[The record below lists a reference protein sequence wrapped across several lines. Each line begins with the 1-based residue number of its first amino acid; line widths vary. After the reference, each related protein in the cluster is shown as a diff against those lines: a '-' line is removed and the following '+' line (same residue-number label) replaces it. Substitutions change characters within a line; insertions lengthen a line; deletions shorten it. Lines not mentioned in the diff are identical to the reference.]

1 MLDINN
7 NGSSPSTLLGVK
19 NVHFIGIGG
28 IGVSA
33 VARMFLLE
41 GKQVS
46 GSDRSESEVTREL
59 AKLGAKIFVGHAT
72 ENVANDIDLIIY
84 TIAIPPD
91 NPELARARELG
102 IKAITYPQALGLISA
117 DKKTVAVA
125 GTHGKTTTTA
135 MLAQIAITAQ
145 LEPTVIVG
153 SFLLDHASNF
163 IAGRGDLFI
172 VEACEYQRSFLN
184 LNPQIVIITN
194 IEADHL
200 DYYRDLADIQNA
212 FAELVAKIPA
222 DGFLIC
228 NPNDSNLAPI
238 LVAAKCQIIDYTQI
252 DTKELNLPVP
262 GAHNVLNA
270 QAALAVAEI
279 LKVSPS
285 TSFSALNKFSGTWR
299 RFQFKGELPGDVLIY
314 DDYAHHPTEIRA
326 TLAAAREKFPE
337 RRIMAVFQ
345 PHLYSR
351 TRQLLADFG
360 SSFNDAD
367 RVLLAPI
374 YAAREMPD
382 GVTSSDQLAEA
393 IGSKATSYSDLPA
406 ITAALKNTVQPNDL
420 IITLG
425 AGNICEVAE
434 ALLS

>member
-1 MLDINN
+1 MTINHAQ
-7 NGSSPSTLLGVK
+7 K
-19 NVHFIGIGG
+19 IHFIGIGG

-41 GKQVS
+41 GKAVS
-46 GSDRSESEVTREL
+46 GSDRNESEVTREL

-72 ENVANDIDLIIY
+72 ENVADPAGGGASPDLIIY
-84 TIAIPPD
+84 TIAIPQD
-91 NPELARARELG
+91 NPELVRAKELG

-184 LNPQIVIITN
+184 LNPQILIITN

-212 FAELVAKIPA
+212 FGELAAKIPA

-228 NPNDSNLAPI
+228 NPNDSNLTPVIKHAE
-238 LVAAKCQIIDYTQI
+238 CQIIDYLQFPTS
-252 DTKELNLPVP
+252 NLKLPIP

-270 QAALAVAEI
+270 QAALAVAQI
-279 LKVSPS
+279 LGISPS
-285 TSFSALNKFSGTWR
+285 ISFSALNKFSGTWR
-299 RFQFKGELPGDVLIY
+299 RFQFKGKLPDDIVIY

-337 RRIMAVFQ
+337 RRIVAVFQ

-360 SSFNDAD
+360 GSFKVAD
-367 RVLLAPI
+367 QVFLAPI
-374 YAAREMPD
+374 YAAREAPD
-382 GVTSSDQLAEA
+382 GVTSSEQLAEA
-393 IGSKATSYSDLPA
+393 IGSKATSYPDLPA
-406 ITAALKNTVQPNDL
+406 ITAALKNTAQPGDL
-420 IITLG
+420 IITIG
-425 AGNICEVAE
+425 AGNICEVAD

>member
-1 MLDINN
+1 MTINHA
-7 NGSSPSTLLGVK
+7 K
-19 NVHFIGIGG
+19 KIHFIGIGG

-59 AKLGAKIFVGHAT
+59 AKLGAEIFVGHSA

-91 NPELARARELG
+91 NPELVRAGELE

-117 DKKTVAVA
+117 DKQTVAVA

-184 LNPQIVIITN
+184 LNPQIVVITN
-194 IEADHL
+194 VEADHL

-212 FAELVAKIPA
+212 FGELVGKVPA
-222 DGFLIC
+222 DGYLIC
-228 NPNDSNLAPI
+228 NPNDPNLAPFI
-238 LVAAKCQIIDYTQI
+238 KHAGCQIIDYTKI
-252 DTKELNLPVP
+252 DTSQLKLPAP

-270 QAALAVAEI
+270 QAALAGAQI
-279 LKVSPS
+279 LGVSPS
-285 TSFSALNKFSGTWR
+285 TSLRALNEFKGTWR
-299 RFQFKGELPGDVLIY
+299 RFQFKGQLADDILIY

-337 RRIMAVFQ
+337 RRIVAVFQ

-351 TRQLLADFG
+351 TRQLLA
-360 SSFNDAD
+360 SFAESFIDAD
-367 RVLLAPI
+367 QVLLAPI
-374 YAAREMPD
+374 YAAREEPD
-382 GVTSSDQLAEA
+382 GVTSSEQLAEA
-393 IGSKATSYSDLPA
+393 IGSKAANYPDLPA
-406 ITAALKNTVQPNDL
+406 IATALKNTVQPNDL
-420 IITLG
+420 IITIG